1 MVLQHFR
8 IVKMNNFIKDF
19 YYGNVDPQ
27 ARAFK
32 KNSVTKKA
40 LDSINDIEEK
50 LTKSL
55 TDDEKKLFL
64 DFVNANSELLGE
76 STLDSFILGFRLG
89 AKFTYD
95 TFISDEAPYYNY

>member
-1 MVLQHFR
+1 MLS
-8 IVKMNNFIKDF
+8 I
-19 YYGNVDPQ
+19 
-27 ARAFK
+27 
-32 KNSVTKKA
+32 TK
-40 LDSINDIEEK
+40 
-50 LTKSL
+50 
-55 TDDEKKLFL
+55 KKLFH

>member
-1 MVLQHFR
+1 
-8 IVKMNNFIKDF
+8 MNNFIKDF
-19 YYGNVDPQ
+19 YYGNIDPQ

-32 KNSVTKKA
+32 KNSLTKKA
-40 LDSINDIEEK
+40 LDSINDIEER
-50 LTKSL
+50 LTKL
-55 TDDEKKLFL
+55 LNNEEKKLFL
-64 DFVNANSELLGE
+64 DFVNANGELLGE